1 MSRRPAQSNL
11 PWTWS
16 PHFGGVPTVLKRLKS
31 NMTVVNEQMTLASLY
46 GPCTRMG
53 EKERGLKRSSAPLG
67 LVVTTKVSALMKKL
81 ISGDGQKKGC
91 QGVRCC
97 LEDACCFQNISPLKF
112 PTLSKEK
119 CIAFFF
125 YLVCLHIHEPRIPG
139 YMCGCQRTTCH
150 FHS

>member
-1 MSRRPAQSNL
+1 
-11 PWTWS
+11 
-16 PHFGGVPTVLKRLKS
+16 
-31 NMTVVNEQMTLASLY
+31 MTVVNEQMTLASLY

-97 LEDACCFQNISPLKF
+97 LEDACYFQNISPLKF

-119 CIAFFF
+119 CIAFF
-125 YLVCLHIHEPRIPG
+125 YLVCLHIHDHAYQG
-139 YMCGCQRTTCH
+139 TCVDVKGQLVTFIH
-150 FHS
+150 NMGLGEQTQVSVA